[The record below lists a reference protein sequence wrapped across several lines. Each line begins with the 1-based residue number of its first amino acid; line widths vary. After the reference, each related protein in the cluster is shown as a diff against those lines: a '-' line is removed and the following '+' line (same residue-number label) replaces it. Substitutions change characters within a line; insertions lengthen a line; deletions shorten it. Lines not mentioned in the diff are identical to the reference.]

1 MSSVLTIINR
11 YLLQNDLFDSVSFV
25 GGNYSQCKV
34 QMALN
39 SELYRFIKSMKK
51 YTKCRISLKLNK
63 PTDEGIIT
71 FTKEVA

>member
-1 MSSVLTIINR
+1 MKQTLTLINR
-11 YLLQNDLFDSVSFV
+11 YLLQNDLFDIVSFV

-63 PTDEGIIT
+63 STDEGIIT
-71 FTKEVA
+71 FRRYK